1 MRLMLIVLLL
11 CCSVEFHSYWR
22 SAAGP
27 PTGFSKKH
35 LVIADNEVS

>member
-1 MRLMLIVLLL
+1 MRLMLIVLC
-11 CCSVEFHSYWR
+11 CCSVGFHDYWR